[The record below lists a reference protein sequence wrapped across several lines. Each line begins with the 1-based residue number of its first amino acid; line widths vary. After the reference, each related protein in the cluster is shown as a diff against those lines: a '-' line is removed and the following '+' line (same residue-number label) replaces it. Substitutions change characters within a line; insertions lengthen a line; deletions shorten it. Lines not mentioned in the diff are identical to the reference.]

1 MAKPKHTPSDNERLL
16 VRPRRACHLLD
27 CGTTHL
33 YELIDDGELESFLD
47 GRSRKITVELIQ
59 RYIAKRLAAADKKNP
74 MPRGSAKNAPLDL
87 LVGCEPVRQRTE
99 VLPSPGSRRVRP
111 PKPDATGSGSVSP

>member
-1 MAKPKHTPSDNERLL
+1 MAKRKHTPSDNERLL

-47 GRSRKITVELIQ
+47 GRSRKITVESIQ

-74 MPRGSAKNAPLDL
+74 VPKGSAKNAPIDP
-87 LVGCEPVRQRTE
+87 LVGREPVRQRTE

-111 PKPDATGSGSVSP
+111 PTPGTTGSGSVSP